1 MSKDF
6 CEICELILSGECT
19 KLNAYLYHD
28 DDTEVKIPVQH
39 KDLASWIIVNKEFL
53 LRILKDYE

>member
-6 CEICELILSGECT
+6 FEICELILSGECT
-19 KLNAYLYHD
+19 KLNTYLYYD
-28 DDTEVKIPVQH
+28 DDTEVKIPV
-39 KDLASWIIVNKEFL
+39 KEIDLANWIIVNKEFL

>member
-19 KLNAYLYHD
+19 ELNAYLYHAD
-28 DDTEVKIPVQH
+28 DAAVKIPVQR

-53 LRILKDYE
+53 LSVLKK